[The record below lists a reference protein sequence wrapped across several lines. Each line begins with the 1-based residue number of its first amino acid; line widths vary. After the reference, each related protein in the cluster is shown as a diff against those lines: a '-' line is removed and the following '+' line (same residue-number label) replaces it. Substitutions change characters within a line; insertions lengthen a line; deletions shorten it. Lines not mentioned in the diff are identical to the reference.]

1 MSAFARGLCLAI
13 VLGLTGFLFY
23 ALATGRVLADQLHV
37 WSVVWG
43 LYVWADAYAGF
54 LLFSLLIYA
63 YERKLGLTIVLFIIT
78 CCTGNMVNAA
88 WLLLRGPDL
97 FRRIRSVSTRVES

>member
-43 LYVWADAYAGF
+43 AL
-54 LLFSLLIYA
+54 
-63 YERKLGLTIVLFIIT
+63 RLGGRLCRLP
-78 CCTGNMVNAA
+78 A
-88 WLLLRGPDL
+88 L
-97 FRRIRSVSTRVES
+97 FRC